1 MICYSC
7 PSGTDGKQC
16 ETAPERCIGN
26 PCMHGGK
33 CQDFG
38 SGLNCSCTDGFS
50 GIGCQ
55 YEYDACQANACKNG
69 ATCSNDI
76 RGFKCMCPPGF
87 TGNYCEE
94 DIVDCKENSCPPS
107 ATCIDLSGNFYCQCP
122 FNLTGEDCRKSKHL
136 LLNKNSTF
144 NEMFI
149 SAISVDYDLY
159 FSDESRS
166 AASQVIPFY
175 TGSKSSIT
183 IALWVQFT
191 QKDEN
196 GIFFTLYSVS

>member
-1 MICYSC
+1 
-7 PSGTDGKQC
+7 
-16 ETAPERCIGN
+16 
-26 PCMHGGK
+26 MHGGK

-55 YEYDACQANACKNG
+55 YEYDACQSHACKNG
-69 ATCSNDI
+69 ATCTNDFH
-76 RGFKCMCPPGF
+76 GFKCMCSPGF
-87 TGNYCEE
+87 TGKYCEE

-107 ATCIDLSGNFYCQCP
+107 ATCIDLSGKFYCQCP
-122 FNLTGEDCRKSKHL
+122 FNLTGEDCRKSRFSYSNGFFPRTVL
-136 LLNKNSTF
+136 
-144 NEMFI
+144 FI
-149 SAISVDYDLY
+149 CVFSAISVDYDLY
-159 FSDESRS
+159 FSDETRS
-166 AASQVIPFY
+166 SASQIIPFY

-183 IALWVQFT
+183 IALWIQFT